1 MPRRLQFSVRGL
13 LVTAFAACI
22 VVHISHILERGM
34 AVGRISDLPIAE
46 RQSLAVIASHGIAV
60 VDRFT

>member
-1 MPRRLQFSVRGL
+1 MPRRFQFSVRGL
-13 LVTAFAACI
+13 LGAAFAAC
-22 VVHISHILERGM
+22 VVAHISHVIERGM

-46 RQSLAVIASHGIAV
+46 RQSLAAIASQGIAV